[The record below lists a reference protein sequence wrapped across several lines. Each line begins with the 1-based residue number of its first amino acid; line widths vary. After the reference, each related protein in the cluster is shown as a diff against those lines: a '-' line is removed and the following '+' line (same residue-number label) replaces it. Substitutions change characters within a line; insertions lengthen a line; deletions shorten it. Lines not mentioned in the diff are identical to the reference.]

1 MNEYTDNS
9 TKKSYPDNN
18 PKTVQGLAKA
28 PLHLVPPAL
37 VEGAAEAFANGA
49 EKYGPF
55 NWREAQIS
63 STVYYAAC
71 LRHLHAWY
79 DRADPQDAAPDSE
92 VHHLKH
98 AVACLALLLDTM
110 GTDLL
115 NDNRPPARK
124 KPCQAAT
131 TPNTSSD
138 TRKPPSKSRSERPE
152 TRPATTWNVPVGYI
166 KETDSTSITETPS
179 QRAARTPL
187 QTGEFG
193 PDMPTGQKGI

>member
-1 MNEYTDNS
+1 MKE
-9 TKKSYPDNN
+9 YPDNN

-55 NWREAQIS
+55 NWREAKIS

-71 LRHLHAWY
+71 MRHLHAWY
-79 DRADPQDAAPDSE
+79 DRVDPADKAPDSQI
-92 VHHLKH
+92 HHLKH

-115 NDNRPPARK
+115 NDNRPPARI
-124 KPCQAAT
+124 KPCPAAT
-131 TPNTSSD
+131 TPNTSSE
-138 TRKPPSKSRSERPE
+138 TKSAPSKSRSARPE
-152 TRPATTWNVPVGYI
+152 TKPATTLSEKVGST
-166 KETDSTSITETPS
+166 KETESMLTIDALLRRVEATNQAIGGSEAVT
-179 QRAARTPL
+179 L
-187 QTGEFG
+187 
-193 PDMPTGQKGI
+193 TGQKEI

>member
-1 MNEYTDNS
+1 MKE
-9 TKKSYPDNN
+9 YPDNN

-79 DRADPQDAAPDSE
+79 DRIDPADKAPDSG
-92 VHHLKH
+92 VHHIKH
-98 AVACLALLLDTM
+98 AVACLALLLDTI

-115 NDNRPPARK
+115 NDNRPPARIKPCPAAITQNTSKNYK
-124 KPCQAAT
+124 KP
-131 TPNTSSD
+131 PE
-138 TRKPPSKSRSERPE
+138 RSRNGRPE
-152 TRPATTWNVPVGYI
+152 TRPDMISSGPVKCT
-166 KETDSTSITETPS
+166 KETDSTSTIETLLRRVEATN
-179 QRAARTPL
+179 QAI
-187 QTGEFG
+187 GE
-193 PDMPTGQKGI
+193 